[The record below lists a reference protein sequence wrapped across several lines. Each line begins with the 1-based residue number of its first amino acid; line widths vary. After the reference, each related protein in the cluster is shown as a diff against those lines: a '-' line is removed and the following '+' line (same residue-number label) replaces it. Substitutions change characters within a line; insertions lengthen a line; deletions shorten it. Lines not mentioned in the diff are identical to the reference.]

1 MNKLPKPSINQKE
14 YYHSLWN
21 SSAYEAY
28 RIQEDVLK
36 QIWRK
41 YPDNKNLKE
50 IEVKVKTLNL
60 YYSTNVIATN
70 KVAKSIY
77 SIKDLDK
84 CLEDGDLSVVQKIA
98 HLNLADGKQRDF
110 YSFATK
116 YCSFHNRKKC
126 PIYDFY
132 VQDLLYRYQK
142 QENFYPG
149 KITRNSITNYLKYD
163 EYKNIIDCFISY
175 FDLHCSYKE
184 LDMYLWTM
192 GRTKFPRGG
201 KKENKK

>member
-21 SSAYEAY
+21 SPAYEAY
-28 RIQEDVLK
+28 RIQENVLK
-36 QIWRK
+36 QIWQK

-70 KVAKSIY
+70 KVAKSIH
-77 SIKDLDK
+77 SIKRLDK
-84 CLEDGDLSVVQKIA
+84 CLEDGNLSVVKKIA
-98 HLNLADGKQRDF
+98 HLSLADEKQRNF

-116 YCSFHNRKKC
+116 YCSFHNPKKY

-192 GRTKFPRGG
+192 GRTKFPRVS
-201 KKENKK
+201 KKENGK

>member
-1 MNKLPKPSINQKE
+1 MNKLSKPSINQKE

-21 SSAYEAY
+21 SPDYEAY
-28 RIQEDVLK
+28 RIQENILK

-41 YPDNKNLKE
+41 YPNNKNLKE

-60 YYSTNVIATN
+60 YYSTNVLATN

-77 SIKDLDK
+77 SIKNLDK
-84 CLEDGDLSVVQKIA
+84 RLKMGDLSVVQEIA
-98 HLNLADGKQRDF
+98 HLSLEDGKERDF

-116 YCSFHNRKKC
+116 YCSFHNPRKY

-132 VQDLLYRYQK
+132 VQDLLYKYQK
-142 QENFYPG
+142 QENFYLG
-149 KITRNSITNYLKYD
+149 KITRSSITNYLKYS

-175 FDLHCSYKE
+175 FGLHCSYKE

-192 GRTKFPRGG
+192 GRTKFPRGS